1 MSQATGEMEQPY
13 CRWGGVTTPTSPA
26 VLSRLTLP
34 RQVICRS
41 GADGQA
47 VFDQQKSRPEAACEG
62 NAMESREGVVTLN
75 IESSPDYVVTVTE
88 ELVRDAGG
96 VDRRTV
102 NVYINKS
109 TSGAS
114 GKSEG

>member
-1 MSQATGEMEQPY
+1 
-13 CRWGGVTTPTSPA
+13 
-26 VLSRLTLP
+26 
-34 RQVICRS
+34 
-41 GADGQA
+41 
-47 VFDQQKSRPEAACEG
+47 
-62 NAMESREGVVTLN
+62 MESREGVVTLN
-75 IESSPDYVVTVTE
+75 IESSPDYVVNVTE